1 MGALYAR
8 ALPVGACASVKHSAV
23 VAGSPAAI
31 LEGVEATPWDALA
44 APFAPTALSWRIV
57 RLSPDQLSAQ
67 VRPQLPAAVIAARL
81 DAVLGVEGWSHNL
94 AALGERGLVCTLSVA
109 GAYKSAAVAYSAQTG
124 VAEAAED
131 ALAAAAAFF
140 GLCPPVALAELP
152 WVDYDAEQ
160 GQILYEPEL
169 PETELPEP
177 ELPGGVEPVPV
188 SVPSPVPGSAL
199 EENHESPPP
208 APASAKSAGQQAID
222 KLVDRLKAEGRG
234 LQAAK
239 LLTSYGGYGGD
250 PAAARE
256 LYAKLR
262 ELLLGRAGERA
273 E

>member
-1 MGALYAR
+1 MEA
-8 ALPVGACASVKHSAV
+8 ASR
-23 VAGSPAAI
+23 
-31 LEGVEATPWDALA
+31 DALA
-44 APFAPTALSWRIV
+44 APFAPTDLSWRVV
-57 RLSPDQLSAQ
+57 RLSPDRLSAQ

-81 DAVLGVEGWSHNL
+81 DAVLGVGGWSHSL

-109 GAYKSAAVAYSAQTG
+109 SAHKSAAVAYSAQTG
-124 VAEAAED
+124 VVEAAED

-140 GLCPPVALAELP
+140 GLRPPVALAELP

-169 PETELPEP
+169 PEPELPEP
-177 ELPGGVEPVPV
+177 EVPGGVEPVPV
-188 SVPSPVPGSAL
+188 AVPSSVGSAL
-199 EENHESPPP
+199 EEYEPRPP
-208 APASAKSAGQQAID
+208 APAPTKSAGQQAID

-239 LLTSYGGYGGD
+239 LLTSYGGYGSD

-262 ELLLGRAGERA
+262 ELLLGRAGTRA